1 MNEELILCAWCQK
14 TLVSANEGYCSKKC
28 HDDDKKANEQ

>member
-1 MNEELILCAWCQK
+1 MEELILCSWCQK
-14 TLVSANEGYCSKKC
+14 TLVPASEGYCSKQC